1 MMNEFQH
8 SKELS
13 EVDSMYQWLQNQSIN
28 QGPQMLIHINGTYIE
43 EVLNVSL
50 PLGEIGD
57 QDLMA

>member
-1 MMNEFQH
+1 MNEFQH